1 MAGRVEGK
9 VAIVTGAGHGMGE
22 TTACLLAREGAR
34 VVVADI
40 KEDLGRKVT
49 DEIVGAGGDARYVQA
64 DVTIEADWISV
75 IEHTISAFSSLD
87 VLVNN
92 AGISASA
99 FADNDSVEAWEA
111 TMRINATS
119 VFLGTRLAV
128 REMRK
133 YGGGSVV
140 NISSIMGIVGGEHNH
155 PAYHASKAAV
165 RLYTKAAACRY
176 GKDKIRVNS
185 IHPGIMPPMLSSRNS
200 HPVPGSLERVIEDTP
215 LKRTGL
221 PIEVAYGVLYLASD
235 ESSFVTGAE
244 LVIDG
249 GLTAR

>member
-1 MAGRVEGK
+1 MKKRLEKK

-22 TTACLLAREGAR
+22 SIARLFAEEGAQI
-34 VVVADI
+34 VLADI
-40 KEDLGRKVT
+40 KDDLGQKVA
-49 DEIVGAGGDARYVQA
+49 DEIVKSGGAARYVHA
-64 DVTIEADWISV
+64 DVTIERDWESLIDR
-75 IEHTISAFSSLD
+75 TISYFSKLD
-87 VLVNN
+87 ILVNN

-99 FADNDSVEAWEA
+99 FPDNDSVDGWET

-133 YGGGSVV
+133 SGAGSVV
-140 NISSIMGIVGGEHNH
+140 NISSIMGIVGGEQNH
-155 PAYHASKAAV
+155 PAYHSSKAAV

-176 GKDKIRVNS
+176 GKEKIRVNS

-200 HPVPGSLERVIEDTP
+200 HSVPGSLERVIDDTP

-221 PIEVAYGVLYLASD
+221 PIEVAYGALFLASD
-235 ESSFVTGAE
+235 EASFVTGAE

>member
-1 MAGRVEGK
+1 MPRRLEGK
-9 VAIVTGAGHGMGE
+9 VAIVTGGAHGMGE
-22 TTACLLAREGAR
+22 SIARLFAQEGSK
-34 VVVADI
+34 VVLADI
-40 KEDLGRKVT
+40 RDDLGAAVAEDICK
-49 DEIVGAGGDARYVQA
+49 AGGEALFVHA
-64 DVTIEADWISV
+64 DVTQEADWVSL
-75 IEHTISAFSSLD
+75 IERTMSRFARLD

-99 FADNDSVEAWEA
+99 FLDNDSVDAWEA

-133 YGGGSVV
+133 TGAGSVV

-155 PAYHASKAAV
+155 PGYHASKAAV

-176 GKDKIRVNS
+176 GKEKIRVNS
-185 IHPGIMPPMLSSRNS
+185 VHPGIMPPMLSARNS
-200 HPVPGSLERVIEDTP
+200 NPDGLERVINDTP

-235 ESSFVTGAE
+235 EASFVTGAE